1 MNKKQV
7 QQRVLQNGN
16 PLPLD
21 KFEWDEKT
29 NTFSSNEDNLVLDFQ
44 GIDYCTFK
52 TGSDCTFDTGFDC
65 TFDTGSYCTFD
76 TGSGCTFDTGFYC
89 TFDTGCDCIF
99 DTGSDCTFKTGSGCI
114 FKTGSDCTF
123 KTGSDCTFDTGSD
136 CTFKT
141 GFYCTFDTGSDCTF
155 DTEEECVIVRRDIYE
170 VIEIPANTKI
180 KLNEYRVKGYQ
191 IIDDTPIGKK
201 VKIKVADGQILEG
214 EIVED

>member
-7 QQRVLQNGN
+7 QQRVLQDGN

-29 NTFSSNEDNLVLDFQ
+29 NTFSSNEDNLVLDFKE
-44 GIDYCTFK
+44 IDNCTFK
-52 TGSDCTFDTGFDC
+52 TWSDCTFDTGFN
-65 TFDTGSYCTFD
+65 
-76 TGSGCTFDTGFYC
+76 
-89 TFDTGCDCIF
+89 
-99 DTGSDCTFKTGSGCI
+99 
-114 FKTGSDCTF
+114 
-123 KTGSDCTFDTGSD
+123 
-136 CTFKT
+136 
-141 GFYCTFDTGSDCTF
+141 CTFDTGSDCTF
-155 DTEEECVIVRRDIYE
+155 DTGCDCTFDTGCDCIFKTRSDCTFKTEEECVIVRRDIYE
-170 VIEIPANTKI
+170 VIEIPAHTKI

>member
-44 GIDYCTFK
+44 GINNCTFK
-52 TGSDCTFDTGFDC
+52 TR
-65 TFDTGSYCTFD
+65 SYCTFD
-76 TGSGCTFDTGFYC
+76 
-89 TFDTGCDCIF
+89 
-99 DTGSDCTFKTGSGCI
+99 
-114 FKTGSDCTF
+114 
-123 KTGSDCTFDTGSD
+123 TGSDCTFDTGSD
-136 CTFKT
+136 CTFDTGCDCIFKT
-141 GFYCTFDTGSDCTF
+141 GSDCTFKTEFNCTFKTGSDCTF

>member
-7 QQRVLQNGN
+7 QQRVLQNGKL
-16 PLPLD
+16 LPLD

-52 TGSDCTFDTGFDC
+52 TGFNCTFD
-65 TFDTGSYCTFD
+65 
-76 TGSGCTFDTGFYC
+76 
-89 TFDTGCDCIF
+89 
-99 DTGSDCTFKTGSGCI
+99 
-114 FKTGSDCTF
+114 
-123 KTGSDCTFDTGSD
+123 TGSDCTFDTGSD
-136 CTFKT
+136 CTFDT
-141 GFYCTFDTGSDCTF
+141 GFNCTFDTGSDCTFDTGCDCIFKTGSDCTFKTEFNCTFKTGSDCTF

>member
-7 QQRVLQNGN
+7 QQRVLQNGK

-52 TGSDCTFDTGFDC
+52 TGFN
-65 TFDTGSYCTFD
+65 
-76 TGSGCTFDTGFYC
+76 
-89 TFDTGCDCIF
+89 
-99 DTGSDCTFKTGSGCI
+99 
-114 FKTGSDCTF
+114 
-123 KTGSDCTFDTGSD
+123 CTFDTGSD
-136 CTFKT
+136 CTF
-141 GFYCTFDTGSDCTF
+141 DTGCDCTF

>member
-52 TGSDCTFDTGFDC
+52 TGSDCTF
-65 TFDTGSYCTFD
+65 
-76 TGSGCTFDTGFYC
+76 
-89 TFDTGCDCIF
+89 
-99 DTGSDCTFKTGSGCI
+99 
-114 FKTGSDCTF
+114 

-136 CTFKT
+136 CTFDT
-141 GFYCTFDTGSDCTF
+141 GFNCTFDTGSGCTFDTGSDCTFDTGCDCIFKTGSDCTFKTKFNCTFKTGSDCTF

>member
-44 GIDYCTFK
+44 GINNCTFK
-52 TGSDCTFDTGFDC
+52 TGSHCTFNTESNCTFDTR
-65 TFDTGSYCTFD
+65 SY
-76 TGSGCTFDTGFYC
+76 
-89 TFDTGCDCIF
+89 
-99 DTGSDCTFKTGSGCI
+99 
-114 FKTGSDCTF
+114 
-123 KTGSDCTFDTGSD
+123 CTFDTGSD

-141 GFYCTFDTGSDCTF
+141 EFNCTFKTGSDCTF

>member
-7 QQRVLQNGN
+7 QQRVLQDGN

-52 TGSDCTFDTGFDC
+52 TGSDCTFDTGFNCTFDTGSDC
-65 TFDTGSYCTFD
+65 TFDTGSY
-76 TGSGCTFDTGFYC
+76 
-89 TFDTGCDCIF
+89 
-99 DTGSDCTFKTGSGCI
+99 
-114 FKTGSDCTF
+114 CTF
-123 KTGSDCTFDTGSD
+123 KTGSDCTFDTGCDCTFDTGCDCIFKTRSD
-136 CTFKT
+136 CTFK
-141 GFYCTFDTGSDCTF
+141 
-155 DTEEECVIVRRDIYE
+155 TEEECVIVRRDIYE
-170 VIEIPANTKI
+170 VIEIPAHTKI